1 MVRITKMF
9 NVLVNL
15 FLLVLASNAQEHN
28 SNDEDIFKQP
38 QVRDQGER
46 GVSKVVTA
54 GLGLIGNALLSPHAA
69 PLVNAT
75 VNYATCKLYN
85 NCTGTPESE
94 SEPDPDAESE
104 SESESETE
112 SESESEPDNL

>member
-1 MVRITKMF
+1 MF

-104 SESESETE
+104 SET
-112 SESESEPDNL
+112 ESESEPDNL